1 MSDKKSV
8 VILDGKKLAE
18 EILLQLQTK
27 ITNDGL
33 KPGLAAILIG
43 DNPASEI
50 YVRLKEKAAQKIG
63 INFHK
68 YLSNKSCYQE
78 IDEYELKEMLQF
90 LNQDP
95 TTDGIVLQL
104 PLPKR
109 FNQTEIIKLIS
120 PKKDADGFNG
130 GAIIP
135 PTVAST
141 IELLKAV
148 NMDLSDKKTLIIAK
162 SDIFTNGMEQWLN
175 SELKIKNIKQE
186 TSIPTDSNTY
196 DIIIIALGQPLTL
209 KKEQVKK
216 SAIVIDIGINKLN
229 DKTVGDVD
237 PEVAEVAGYLSPV
250 PGGVGPLTVACLLRN
265 TVELHQ
271 KNMLAN

>member
-1 MSDKKSV
+1 MSDKKSAI
-8 VILDGKKLAE
+8 ILDGKKLAE

-27 ITNDGL
+27 ITNDVL

-43 DNPASEI
+43 DDPASEI

-95 TTDGIVLQL
+95 ATDGIVLQL

-109 FNQTEIIKLIS
+109 FNQTEIIKLIN

-148 NMDLSDKKTLIIAK
+148 NKDLSDKKTLIIAK
-162 SDIFTNGMEQWLN
+162 SDIFTNGMEYWLN

-186 TSIPTDSNTY
+186 TSIPADSNTY
-196 DIIIIALGQPLTL
+196 DILIIALGQPLIL

-229 DKTVGDVD
+229 DKTVGDVA

>member
-1 MSDKKSV
+1 MIDKKSAI
-8 VILDGKKLAE
+8 ILDGKKLAE

-43 DNPASEI
+43 DDPASEI
-50 YVRLKEKAAQKIG
+50 YVRLKEKAAQRVG
-63 INFHK
+63 ITFHK

-78 IDEYELKEMLQF
+78 IDEYELKEMLRF

-95 TTDGIVLQL
+95 ATDGIVLQL

-109 FNQTEIIKLIS
+109 FNQSEIIKLIS

-135 PTVAST
+135 PTVASA
-141 IELLKAV
+141 IELLKSI
-148 NMDLSDKKTLIIAK
+148 NKDLSEKKTLVIAK
-162 SDIFTNGMEQWLN
+162 SDIFTNGMENWLD

-186 TSIPTDSNTY
+186 TSIPADSNTY
-196 DIIIIALGQPLTL
+196 DIIIIALGQPLIL

-237 PEVAEVAGYLSPV
+237 PVVAEVADYLSPV

-271 KNMLAN
+271 NNRLIN

>member
-1 MSDKKSV
+1 MSTKKTAI
-8 VILDGKKLAE
+8 ILDGKKLAE

-43 DNPASEI
+43 DDSASEI

-95 TTDGIVLQL
+95 ATDGIVLQL

-120 PKKDADGFNG
+120 PKKDVDGFNG

-186 TSIPTDSNTY
+186 TFIPTDSNTY
-196 DIIIIALGQPLTL
+196 DILIIALGKPLIL

-237 PEVAEVAGYLSPV
+237 SEVAKVAGYLSPV

-271 KNMLAN
+271 NNKSAS